1 MFRIRYSVLT
11 FGREIS
17 LKVLPY
23 VTLVITGFFRVTIK
37 VFQRCEESA
46 N

>member
-23 VTLVITGFFRVTIK
+23 VILVITG
-37 VFQRCEESA
+37 
-46 N
+46 